1 MILFG
6 LWLVFLSGGL
16 VKVLGTPGAL
26 LAYRLNSL
34 LEIKQAELIKMQVEL
49 KRLQAEAIELES
61 NPYVQLREIRKVL
74 GYAAK
79 DELIFDFSTR
89 VF

>member
-26 LAYRLNSL
+26 QAYRLNSL